1 MWKRFF
7 AAFAFYFM
15 FVSCPLLALAPD
27 MLQETSSSIR
37 EKLTDLKKSSEIVT
51 EQLTLLSESLQQSQI
66 EAAEWKE
73 QSTTLSSSLMSMTE
87 QLDDCYDVIQAKTM
101 QLEQAIEVCAIL
113 IFLLVVRI
121 ICMVIGFWLYV
132 KGIKLPRWLDI
143 LL

>member
-1 MWKRFF
+1 MWKKL
-7 AAFAFYFM
+7 
-15 FVSCPLLALAPD
+15 FVLFLVTCLLWQVHASPVDD

-73 QSTTLSSSLMSMTE
+73 QSTTLSNSLMSMTE
-87 QLDDCYDVIQAKTM
+87 QLDDCYSVIQEKTL
-101 QLEQAIEVCAIL
+101 QLQQAIEVCAIL
-113 IFLLVVRI
+113 ITLLIIRI
-121 ICMVIGFWLYV
+121 ICMVIGFWLYI
-132 KGIKLPRWLDI
+132 KGVKLPRWLDI